1 MIVKFPSIRQA
12 VVYCIPVEVGSKGRE
27 NKEKKR
33 DKVRKRGKRKEK
45 GKKQKKIKELGKI
58 NNK

>member
-45 GKKQKKIKELGKI
+45 GKK
-58 NNK
+58 